1 MIKMIVRPLFSSFSC
16 NNFNSVKLIFH
27 TMFLFPSLFL
37 LYLLMLDAEHLP
49 IEYPILYSDQVQIF
63 LKWTLCNITYCKP
76 HSHTDT
82 LKNFLPPIAWLEED
96 DLKMTMRWENILK
109 LSMSVISNYQW
120 TNSIKHISQCS
131 SYTIEMTTISLNKF
145 FFKNF
150 RDTNVNIF
158 MCYALDSHY

>member
-27 TMFLFPSLFL
+27 PQCFCFHRCFYLFL
-37 LYLLMLDAEHLP
+37 YILDAEHLP

-82 LKNFLPPIAWLEED
+82 LKKFLPPIAWLEED

-120 TNSIKHISQCS
+120 TNSIKHISKVLSQCWS
-131 SYTIEMTTISLNKF
+131 FTIEIKVKQTQ
-145 FFKNF
+145 
-150 RDTNVNIF
+150 
-158 MCYALDSHY
+158 